1 MIMAVISTI
10 NHKLLVKGPK
20 NNPQSYISNS
30 SLFAMKSAV
39 FPLYA
44 LSNGGKKSINR
55 KSIYTYLD
63 FWSFRKDL

>member
-44 LSNGGKKSINR
+44 LSNGGK
-55 KSIYTYLD
+55 
-63 FWSFRKDL
+63 